1 MQQRCIFIILT
12 YLFFHQCEDE
22 GFDAQIIPLCPW
34 FWRRRMLA
42 AKNGEALNER
52 TFGWQKSRIN
62 WPYPHG
68 ERREVMI
75 ATLRWAIVCT
85 AAFPHV
91 AGLCVEMKA
100 GEGMAWRDGRWEGA
114 GNSGREILFLAALTY
129 LSAYGTLKVA
139 PFFLRIFS
147 LPYYHSM
154 VELCYLLNPT
164 LFFCSPYKIP
174 MRK

>member
-52 TFGWQKSRIN
+52 TFGRQKMRLAIPSWWKKRGNDCDVAVGNCVYGCFSPCSRS
-62 WPYPHG
+62 
-68 ERREVMI
+68 
-75 ATLRWAIVCT
+75 LR
-85 AAFPHV
+85 
-91 AGLCVEMKA
+91 GD
-100 GEGMAWRDGRWEGA
+100 EGRGRDGVDGMGDGRRA
-114 GNSGREILFLAALTY
+114 GNSGREILFLAALTW
-129 LSAYGTLKVA
+129 APTLKVA

>member
-1 MQQRCIFIILT
+1 
-12 YLFFHQCEDE
+12 
-22 GFDAQIIPLCPW
+22 
-34 FWRRRMLA
+34 MLA

-100 GEGMAWRDGRWEGA
+100 GEWMAWMGWEMG
-114 GNSGREILFLAALTY
+114 GGREIPGGKFYSWRRLLE
-129 LSAYGTLKVA
+129 
-139 PFFLRIFS
+139 R
-147 LPYYHSM
+147 LP
-154 VELCYLLNPT
+154 
-164 LFFCSPYKIP
+164 
-174 MRK
+174 